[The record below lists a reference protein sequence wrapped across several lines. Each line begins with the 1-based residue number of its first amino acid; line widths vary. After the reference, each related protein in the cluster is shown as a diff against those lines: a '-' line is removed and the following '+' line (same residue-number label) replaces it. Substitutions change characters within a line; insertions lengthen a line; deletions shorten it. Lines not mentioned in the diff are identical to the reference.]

1 MKWQSQ
7 SMQHFH
13 IIFKPTLSLA
23 ISSVSISFYPDF
35 FTRSYD
41 IGGVVSILA
50 LNGDLSFLNN
60 LLPPAYGIPF
70 LLFPHPMIA
79 ARAHYFGALSIS

>member
-1 MKWQSQ
+1 
-7 SMQHFH
+7 
-13 IIFKPTLSLA
+13 
-23 ISSVSISFYPDF
+23 
-35 FTRSYD
+35 
-41 IGGVVSILA
+41 
-50 LNGDLSFLNN
+50 LNGDISFLNN